1 MLLMIL
7 CILQD
12 MFRKQGSLKCNL
24 CVDQAFY
31 SSQIAFVVVA
41 VPSNRWCR
49 NQSDAIHGI
58 TWVTWCAM
66 AMTKEPWS
74 HEKVP
79 NMIQYKWVKHVPN
92 KINCQFM
99 MRVQCVR

>member
-58 TWVTWCAM
+58 T
-66 AMTKEPWS
+66 
-74 HEKVP
+74 
-79 NMIQYKWVKHVPN
+79 
-92 KINCQFM
+92 
-99 MRVQCVR
+99 

>member
-1 MLLMIL
+1 MLLIIL
-7 CILQD
+7 WILQD

-31 SSQIAFVVVA
+31 SSQVALVVG
-41 VPSNRWCR
+41 VPEL
-49 NQSDAIHGI
+49 DAIHGI

-79 NMIQYKWVKHVPN
+79 NMIQYKWVKHAPN

-99 MRVQCVR
+99 MSTQRVR